1 MNISINGASALNIA
15 QIALSST
22 QEDFVKIV
30 ESLASGSSATISPAD
45 LYVSTDIDT
54 DTAARYTAIENAQQG
69 VNLTQIADGA
79 LSDVNK
85 SLSRIMELSTKAAS
99 DIYSDA
105 QRNAIQAEINQLTEH
120 ISKSLESANYNG
132 KELLNVVNAENPD
145 KNKDISFQVG
155 TGSTSDSIVS
165 YDPNINLEDF
175 AFDVSSAESSRES
188 MKKAGA
194 MIEAV
199 STKRSEIAATQAGL
213 MNSVESNMTAII
225 NGKSSYSN
233 ITDTNYASAMADLLS
248 NQLTQK
254 SIIAVMSQTIKSQG
268 SVLNLIS
275 GIGA

>member
-30 ESLASGSSATISPAD
+30 ESLASGSSATISPED

-175 AFDVSSAESSRES
+175 SFDVSSAESSRES

>member
-175 AFDVSSAESSRES
+175 SFDVSSAESSRES